1 MDRVYE
7 IDPADREGWFQN
19 SFLAQA
25 WLVLLLAI
33 GFGAALAFVQ
43 DRLSGVIAAN
53 KLNETLTQVPTLVWG
68 EKALAIAA
76 DTQSPMGISPQTISI
91 KKGDKTAF
99 YSLYRVAQGKTVA
112 GWVVKATGQGYADR
126 IEALIGL
133 DPQGATITGLFIL
146 EQKETP
152 GLGNKISS
160 ADWRGQ
166 FAGKSTG
173 SPLEVKKG
181 SATAPNA
188 IDAIT
193 GATISSRSVTD
204 MVNRTVGDIKNR
216 LASETAR
223 LPETDGLGTG
233 RDQ

>member
-1 MDRVYE
+1 M
-7 IDPADREGWFQN
+7 DPADREGWFQN

-33 GFGAALAFVQ
+33 GFGATLAFVQ

-53 KLNETLTQVPTLVWG
+53 KLNETLAQVPELVWG
-68 EKALAIAA
+68 EKAPAVSA
-76 DTQSPMGISPQTISI
+76 DTQSPMGITPQTISV
-91 KKGDKTAF
+91 KKGDKTSF
-99 YSLYRVAQGKTVA
+99 YSLYRVARGKALA
-112 GWVVKATGQGYADR
+112 GWVVKANGQGYADR

-160 ADWRGQ
+160 AGWRGQ
-166 FAGKSTG
+166 FTGKSTRT
-173 SPLEVKKG
+173 PLEVKKG
-181 SATAPNA
+181 GTTAPNA
-188 IDAIT
+188 INAIT

-204 MVNRTVGDIKNR
+204 MVNRTVGDLRDR
-216 LASETAR
+216 LASET
-223 LPETDGLGTG
+223 LQPTETVPDKTG
-233 RDQ
+233 RNQ

>member
-53 KLNETLTQVPTLVWG
+53 KLNETLAQVPKLVWG
-68 EKALAIAA
+68 EKAPAIAA
-76 DTQSPMGISPQTISI
+76 DTQTPMGITPKTIAV

-99 YSLYRVAQGKTVA
+99 YPVYRVARGNTLS
-112 GWVVKATGQGYADR
+112 GWVVKASGQGYADR

-133 DPQGATITGLFIL
+133 DPQATTITGLFIL

-152 GLGNKISS
+152 GLGNKIAS

-166 FAGKSTG
+166 FTGKPTG
-173 SPLEVKKG
+173 APLDVVKG
-181 SATAPNA
+181 NAMAPNT

-204 MVNRTVGDIKNR
+204 MVNRTVGDI
-216 LASETAR
+216 
-223 LPETDGLGTG
+223 
-233 RDQ
+233 RDQLVRETLQPTETVPDNTGGDS